1 MVRAPIA
8 THSALIG
15 QAPHALLAVL
25 LFLLA
30 LLLPAEGAHA
40 APSPKKAIWGPVVRD
55 GVDQFPI
62 YRDLGVGIYE
72 AKVSWAAVAR
82 RRPAHPT
89 NPADPAYSWPSGIDQ
104 AVREA
109 PGYGIAVSLLVMDS
123 PRWANGGRG
132 PQFAPPNPHD
142 YSKFIQAAARHYPAV
157 HHWMIW
163 GEPTKPSDFEPQGRA
178 GARLYAR
185 ILDAAYGR
193 LKAIS
198 RRNLVIGGDTYT
210 VGATPP
216 LRFVRMLRLPSGRP
230 PRMDLYGHNP
240 FSAREPRFGQS
251 PLGGGSVDFSDLPLL
266 ERAVNRQLARPRHK
280 RRLRLFLSEF
290 TLPTDH
296 TNFEFNF
303 YLTRAVQA
311 RWLGD
316 ALRITRRTS
325 WIYTLGYLALYDDA
339 LRPDGQQVERGL
351 LDRQGLPKPA
361 FAVYRRG

>member
-1 MVRAPIA
+1 M
-8 THSALIG
+8 
-15 QAPHALLAVL
+15 
-25 LFLLA
+25 LA
-30 LLLPAEGAHA
+30 LSVPAGAQAA
-40 APSPKKAIWGPVVRD
+40 APSLKKAIWGPVVRD

-72 AKVSWAAVAR
+72 ARLSWAAVAT
-82 RRPAHPT
+82 RRPSHPT
-89 NPADPAYSWPSGIDQ
+89 DPTDPAYSWPSEIDQ

-123 PRWANGGRG
+123 PAWANGGRAS
-132 PQFAPPNPHD
+132 QFAPLNPND
-142 YSKFIQAAARHYPAV
+142 YASFIQAAARHYPGV

-163 GEPTKPSDFEPQGRA
+163 GEPTKPSDFEPQGRS

-193 LKAIS
+193 LKAAS
-198 RRNLVIGGDTYT
+198 HRNLVIGGDTYT
-210 VGATPP
+210 VGATAP
-216 LRFVRMLRLPSGRP
+216 LRFVSMLRLPSGRP

-240 FSAREPRFGQS
+240 FSARVPRFGQRA
-251 PLGGGSVDFSDLPLL
+251 LGGGNVDFSDLPLL
-266 ERAVNRQLARPRHK
+266 ERAVNHQLARPRHK
-280 RRLRLFLSEF
+280 RRLPLFLSEF

-296 TNFEFNF
+296 PNFEFNF
-303 YLTRAVQA
+303 YVSRAVQA

-339 LRPDGQQVERGL
+339 PRPDGQQVERGL
-351 LDRQGLPKPA
+351 LDRSGRPKPA